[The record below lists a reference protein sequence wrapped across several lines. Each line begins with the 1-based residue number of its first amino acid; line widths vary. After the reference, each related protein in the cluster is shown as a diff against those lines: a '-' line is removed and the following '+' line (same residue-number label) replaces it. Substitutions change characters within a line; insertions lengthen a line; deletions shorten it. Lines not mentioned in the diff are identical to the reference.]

1 MGSGSSPIESAG
13 DINCGP
19 AGATIDFLKD
29 AIGWLLH
36 PDLEPLLERG
46 APIFLLVI
54 AAIIFAESGL
64 LFGFFLP
71 GDSLLFSAGLVV
83 ALAGSPSLTLLIVI
97 VFIAAVLGDQV
108 GYMFGNRVGPAI
120 FKRPDSR
127 FFKHE
132 NVVKTHEFFE
142 KHGAKA
148 LILARFVPIVR
159 TFTPILAG
167 VSDMRYRTF
176 VTFNVIGGAIWSVAG
191 ILLGYGL
198 GRRFPELESYLT
210 PIVILIVLLSVLPM
224 VFEYRKSRK
233 RQVKAAS

>member
-1 MGSGSSPIESAG
+1 M
-13 DINCGP
+13 
-19 AGATIDFLKD
+19 DFVMD
-29 AIGWLLH
+29 AIRWILH

-83 ALAGSPSLTLLIVI
+83 ALAGRPNLALLILI

-108 GYMFGNRVGPAI
+108 GYMFGNKVGPSI

-127 FFKHE
+127 FFKQE
-132 NVVKTHEFFE
+132 NVTKSHEFFE

-167 VSDMRYRTF
+167 VSSMRYRTF
-176 VTFNVIGGAIWSVAG
+176 VTFNVVGGAIWSVLG

-198 GRRFPELESYLT
+198 GKRFPELETYIT
-210 PIVILIVLLSVLPM
+210 PIIILIIFLSLIP
-224 VFEYRKSRK
+224 VFLEIRKSRM
-233 RQVKAAS
+233 RSRAGA

>member
-1 MGSGSSPIESAG
+1 M
-13 DINCGP
+13 
-19 AGATIDFLKD
+19 
-29 AIGWLLH
+29 LH

-54 AAIIFAESGL
+54 AAIVFAESGL

-83 ALAGSPSLTLLIVI
+83 ALAGQPNLALLILI
-97 VFIAAVLGDQV
+97 VFIAAVAGDQV
-108 GYMFGNRVGPAI
+108 GYMFGNKVGPAI

-127 FFKHE
+127 FFRQE
-132 NVVKTHEFFE
+132 NVLKSHAFFE
-142 KHGAKA
+142 KHGPKA

-167 VSDMRYRTF
+167 VSSMRYRTF
-176 VTFNVIGGAIWSVAG
+176 VTFNVVGGAIWSVAG

-198 GRRFPELESYLT
+198 GKRFPELETYIT
-210 PIVILIVLLSVLPM
+210 PIILLIIFLSLIP
-224 VFEYRKSRK
+224 VFLEIRKSRL
-233 RQVKAAS
+233 RARTRV

>member
-1 MGSGSSPIESAG
+1 
-13 DINCGP
+13 
-19 AGATIDFLKD
+19 
-29 AIGWLLH
+29 LLH

-54 AAIIFAESGL
+54 AAIVFAESGL

-83 ALAGSPSLTLLIVI
+83 ALAGQPHLGLLILI
-97 VFIAAVLGDQV
+97 VFIAAVAGDQV
-108 GYMFGNRVGPAI
+108 GYMFGNKVGPAI

-127 FFKHE
+127 FFKQE
-132 NVVKTHEFFE
+132 NVVKSHEFFE
-142 KHGAKA
+142 KHGPKA

-167 VSDMRYRTF
+167 VSSMRYRTF
-176 VTFNVIGGAIWSVAG
+176 VTFNVVGGAIWSVAG

-198 GRRFPELESYLT
+198 GKRFPELETYIT
-210 PIVILIVLLSVLPM
+210 PIILLIIFLSLIP
-224 VFEYRKSRK
+224 VFLEIRKSRV
-233 RQVKAAS
+233 RARTRV

>member
-1 MGSGSSPIESAG
+1 M
-13 DINCGP
+13 
-19 AGATIDFLKD
+19 
-29 AIGWLLH
+29 LH

-54 AAIIFAESGL
+54 AAIVFAESGL

-83 ALAGSPSLTLLIVI
+83 ALAGQPNLALLILI
-97 VFIAAVLGDQV
+97 VFIAAVAGDQV
-108 GYMFGNRVGPAI
+108 GYMFGNKVGPAI

-127 FFKHE
+127 FFRQE
-132 NVVKTHEFFE
+132 NVLKSHAFFE
-142 KHGAKA
+142 KHGPKA

-167 VSDMRYRTF
+167 VSSMRYRTF
-176 VTFNVIGGAIWSVAG
+176 VTFNVVGGAIWSVAG

-198 GRRFPELESYLT
+198 GKRFPELETYIT
-210 PIVILIVLLSVLPM
+210 PIILLIIFLSLIP
-224 VFEYRKSRK
+224 VFLEIRKSRV
-233 RQVKAAS
+233 RARTRV

>member
-1 MGSGSSPIESAG
+1 M
-13 DINCGP
+13 
-19 AGATIDFLKD
+19 D
-29 AIGWLLH
+29 AIRWILH

-83 ALAGSPSLTLLIVI
+83 ALAGRPNLALLILI
-97 VFIAAVLGDQV
+97 VFLAAVLGDQV
-108 GYMFGNRVGPAI
+108 GYMFGNKVGPSI

-127 FFKHE
+127 FFKQE
-132 NVVKTHEFFE
+132 NVTKSHDFFE
-142 KHGAKA
+142 KHGPKA

-167 VSDMRYRTF
+167 VSSMRYRTF
-176 VTFNVIGGAIWSVAG
+176 VSFNHV
-191 ILLGYGL
+191 
-198 GRRFPELESYLT
+198 
-210 PIVILIVLLSVLPM
+210 
-224 VFEYRKSRK
+224 
-233 RQVKAAS
+233 

>member
-1 MGSGSSPIESAG
+1 M
-13 DINCGP
+13 
-19 AGATIDFLKD
+19 D
-29 AIGWLLH
+29 AIRWILH

-46 APIFLLVI
+46 APIFLLVV

-83 ALAGSPSLTLLIVI
+83 ALAGRPNLALLILI

-108 GYMFGNRVGPAI
+108 GYMFGNKVGPSI
-120 FKRPDSR
+120 FRRPDSR
-127 FFKHE
+127 FFKQE
-132 NVVKTHEFFE
+132 NVTKSHEFFE
-142 KHGAKA
+142 KHGPKA

-167 VSDMRYRTF
+167 VSSMRYRTF
-176 VTFNVIGGAIWSVAG
+176 VTFNVVGGAIWSVLG

-198 GRRFPELESYLT
+198 GKRFPELETYIT
-210 PIVILIVLLSVLPM
+210 PIIIFIIFLSLIP
-224 VFEYRKSRK
+224 VFIEIRKSRL
-233 RQVKAAS
+233 RARAGG

>member
-1 MGSGSSPIESAG
+1 M
-13 DINCGP
+13 
-19 AGATIDFLKD
+19 D
-29 AIGWLLH
+29 AIRWILH

-46 APIFLLVI
+46 APIFLLVV

-83 ALAGSPSLTLLIVI
+83 ALAGRPNLALLILI
-97 VFIAAVLGDQV
+97 VFLAAVLGDQV
-108 GYMFGNRVGPAI
+108 GYMFGNKVGPSI

-127 FFKHE
+127 FFKQE
-132 NVVKTHEFFE
+132 NVTKSHEFFE
-142 KHGAKA
+142 KHGPKA

-167 VSDMRYRTF
+167 VSSMRYRTF
-176 VTFNVIGGAIWSVAG
+176 VTFNIIGGAIWSVVG

-198 GRRFPELESYLT
+198 GKRFPELETYIT
-210 PIVILIVLLSVLPM
+210 PIIIFIIFLSLIP
-224 VFEYRKSRK
+224 VFIEVFKSR
-233 RQVKAAS
+233 RRAKARV

>member
-1 MGSGSSPIESAG
+1 M
-13 DINCGP
+13 
-19 AGATIDFLKD
+19 D
-29 AIGWLLH
+29 AIRWILH

-83 ALAGSPSLTLLIVI
+83 ALAGRPNLAVLILV
-97 VFIAAVLGDQV
+97 VFVAAVLGDQV
-108 GYMFGNRVGPAI
+108 GYMFGNKVGPSI

-127 FFKHE
+127 FFKQE
-132 NVVKTHEFFE
+132 NVTKSHEFFE
-142 KHGAKA
+142 KHGPKA
-148 LILARFVPIVR
+148 LILARFIPIVR

-167 VSDMRYRTF
+167 VSNMRYRTF
-176 VTFNVIGGAIWSVAG
+176 VTFNVVGGAIWSVAG

-198 GRRFPELESYLT
+198 GKRFPQLETYIT
-210 PIVILIVLLSVLPM
+210 PIILLIIFLSLIP
-224 VFEYRKSRK
+224 VFLEIRKSRL
-233 RQVKAAS
+233 RARTRA

>member
-1 MGSGSSPIESAG
+1 
-13 DINCGP
+13 
-19 AGATIDFLKD
+19 
-29 AIGWLLH
+29 LLH

-54 AAIIFAESGL
+54 AAIVFAESGL

-83 ALAGSPSLTLLIVI
+83 ALAGQPNLALLILI
-97 VFIAAVLGDQV
+97 VFIAAVAGDQV
-108 GYMFGNRVGPAI
+108 GYMFGNKVGPAI

-127 FFKHE
+127 FFRQE
-132 NVVKTHEFFE
+132 NVLKSHAFFE
-142 KHGAKA
+142 KHGPKA

-167 VSDMRYRTF
+167 VSSMRYRTF
-176 VTFNVIGGAIWSVAG
+176 VTFNVVGGAIWSVAG

-198 GRRFPELESYLT
+198 GKRFPQLETYIT
-210 PIVILIVLLSVLPM
+210 PVILVIIFLSLIP
-224 VFEYRKSRK
+224 VFLEIRKSRM
-233 RQVKAAS
+233 RARTRV